1 MAIWKI
7 KERYELARG
16 SKYLSNV
23 NGSGRVLY
31 NYSGA
36 SGTNIQSLN
45 ITNGGTSTDFGD
57 QTVVRGQTA
66 SMSSTTRGVSANG
79 ASPDQN
85 TIDYVTIATEGNASD
100 FGDATQSVR
109 DPNHGTI
116 GNNTRGIRMG
126 GASPSKQN
134 VIDFITFVHT
144 GNATDFGD
152 ATTTRRSSGC

>member
-31 NYSGA
+31 NYSGG
-36 SGTNIQSLN
+36 SSTSIQSLN

-66 SMSSTTRGVSANG
+66 SMSSTTRGVCANG

-134 VIDFITFVHT
+134 VIINNDMSYNNLNVLNDLVEFI
-144 GNATDFGD
+144 
-152 ATTTRRSSGC
+152 SKE